1 MKQRRRELTEP
12 LLSVLLDLEHAQA
25 LLRPW
30 ADDQRSPL
38 PSRMRHRIALVVARL
53 SALRRDVARDPQG
66 LTAAR
71 DQELGIQ
78 HQPPEEE
85 EDERAQDG

>member
-12 LLSVLLDLEHAQA
+12 LLPVLLDLEHAQA

-53 SALRRDVARDPQG
+53 SALRRARDPQG

-78 HQPPEEE
+78 HPPPEEE